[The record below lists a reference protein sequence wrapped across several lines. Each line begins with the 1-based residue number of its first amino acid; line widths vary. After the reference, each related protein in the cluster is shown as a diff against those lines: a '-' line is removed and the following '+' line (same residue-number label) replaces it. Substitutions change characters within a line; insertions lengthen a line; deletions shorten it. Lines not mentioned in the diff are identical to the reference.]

1 MSFGHDL
8 IEVLGLSRGESS
20 KAEVI
25 TDKEIRPEESFNPF
39 FPGIICP
46 GSIEAPE
53 HLHRLNKE
61 YIMAPA
67 ADFMPEGLCQVG
79 LTHACW
85 SVYEN
90 MLFFLYAKLRD
101 VLD

>member
-25 TDKEIRPEESFNPF
+25 TDKEIRPEKSFNPF

-61 YIMAPA
+61 YIMAL
-67 ADFMPEGLCQVG
+67 DKVLCF
-79 LTHACW
+79 
-85 SVYEN
+85 YK
-90 MLFFLYAKLRD
+90 M
-101 VLD
+101 